1 MVGLAVWI
9 TADARNALQT
19 CRICAT
25 RRHAEALDFH
35 GQQVEPSIAVRQI
48 AVQLVATER
57 ASNPMVAATA
67 LATLVTTAVATR
79 TALMAQVAG
88 KTTVFCRIVSRRP
101 RPQRPQRSQRPQRPP
116 RVRNLGSRTVQQILV
131 KMTPWLAQLT
141 CRRHLC
147 APFSQHSFS
156 CVFWYWSEPS

>member
-1 MVGLAVWI
+1 MERCALVGLAVWI

-19 CRICAT
+19 CPICAT
-25 RRHAEALDFH
+25 RRHAE
-35 GQQVEPSIAVRQI
+35 VEPSIAVRQI

-88 KTTVFCRIVSRRP
+88 KTTVFWRIVSRRP
-101 RPQRPQRSQRPQRPP
+101 RPQRPQRPQCPQRPP
-116 RVRNLGSRTVQQILV
+116 RVRNLGSRTVQV
-131 KMTPWLAQLT
+131 KMTPYWLAQLT

-147 APFSQHSFS
+147 EPFSQHSFS